1 MGFFSSC
8 GGKLRVP
15 LELQRA
21 CWGAS
26 RVAKRESSLLLSCE
40 VDLRIPL
47 KSLQVNWA
55 SSQVETESRDFSP
68 VAAGS
73 LGLLSN
79 CNGHLREPIGLNQE
93 IYASF
98 RVVRGNSGFLL
109 SHFRAIGLHLK
120 LKQETRDFP

>member
-1 MGFFSSC
+1 M
-8 GGKLRVP
+8 
-15 LELQRA
+15 
-21 CWGAS
+21 
-26 RVAKRESSLLLSCE
+26 
-40 VDLRIPL
+40 DLRIPL

-120 LKQETRDFP
+120 LKQETRGFP